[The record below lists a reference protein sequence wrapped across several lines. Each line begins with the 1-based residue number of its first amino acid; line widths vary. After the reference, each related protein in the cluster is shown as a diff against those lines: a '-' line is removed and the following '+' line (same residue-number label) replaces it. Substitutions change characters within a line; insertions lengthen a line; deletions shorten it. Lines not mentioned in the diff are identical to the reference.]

1 MAKHDST
8 ELLAVR
14 AIVDHSI
21 VDPSLTSP
29 KLQQCPSSRDT
40 AVRPVLGLMQVE
52 SLRIAFS
59 RRVMAAIA
67 TIPNVAWHR
76 EAIVSSHDRMGAG
89 LLAKFEVK
97 GIEDIPSDQFTAA
110 RQFLESLELDFGAK
124 AQLRC

>member
-8 ELLAVR
+8 ELLAVGIAASTR
-14 AIVDHSI
+14 RTDPPAQLPPCAHSI
-21 VDPSLTSP
+21 
-29 KLQQCPSSRDT
+29 
-40 AVRPVLGLMQVE
+40 AARPVLGLVQLE
-52 SLRIAFS
+52 ALRIAFS
-59 RRVMAAIA
+59 RRVMAGIA

-89 LLAKFEVK
+89 LLAKFDVK

-110 RQFLESLELDFGAK
+110 RQFMESFELDFGAK

>member
-8 ELLAVR
+8 ELFAVR

-29 KLQQCPSSRDT
+29 ELKQCLFSRDT
-40 AVRPVLGLMQVE
+40 AVRPVVGLMQVE

-67 TIPNVAWHR
+67 TIPSVEWHR
-76 EAIVSSHDRMGAG
+76 EALVSGHGRLGAA
-89 LLAKFEVK
+89 LLAKFDAAGV
-97 GIEDIPSDQFTAA
+97 EDIPSDQFAAA
-110 RQFLESLELDFGAK
+110 RQFLESFELDFGAK